1 MMKIRGVIVL
11 FIFLSSVLFPIPAY
25 CLDRVNTPVDILI
38 DAGHGGIDGGAYYK
52 TTLEK
57 DVTLT
62 IARLLYNQLSAKG
75 YTVVLNRTGD
85 YALSDDNSWLNT
97 RSRHQKDLAQRK
109 HLMKSLSPKITI
121 SLHANISSNPNHHGP
136 LVLYQKNNQS
146 FMLAD
151 VMQHTLNNLYKRVEL
166 PRPGQN
172 LYLLNH
178 SICPT
183 VLVEIGF
190 ISNPVDRERMTDP
203 LQQKQIVSAISSAVD
218 HYFFMF
224 NQRHSR
230 K

>member
-1 MMKIRGVIVL
+1 MRIRGVILLV
-11 FIFLSSVLFPIPAY
+11 ICLSVFLFPVSAY
-25 CLDRVNTPVDILI
+25 CLDRVNTPVDVLI
-38 DAGHGGIDGGAYYK
+38 DVGHGGIDGGASYK

-62 IARLLYNQLSAKG
+62 IARLLYNQLSMKG
-75 YTVVLNRTGD
+75 YAVVLNRTGD
-85 YALSDDNSWLNT
+85 YALSEENGWLNT

-109 HLMKSLSPKITI
+109 HLMQSLSPKITI
-121 SLHANISSNPNHHGP
+121 SLHANTSSDPDNHGP

-151 VMQHTLNNLYKRVEL
+151 VMQHTLNKLYKTAEL
-166 PRPGQN
+166 PQPGSR

-183 VLVEIGF
+183 VLVEVGF

-203 LQQKQIVSAISSAVD
+203 RQQQQIVSAISSAVD
-218 HYFFMF
+218 HYFLLF
-224 NQRHSR
+224 NQKHS
-230 K
+230 KK